1 MYDMFVGGVSA
12 AGEPPGTTLL
22 RELQEEVGLDFARAP
37 PPVPAPVTDPPA
49 DGAAEGAEAPRGRV
63 GRAPQPG
70 GKRAAEQL
78 VAAYQASA
86 PRYVISASPCHAF
99 NVLMC

>member
-12 AGEPPGTTLL
+12 AGEPPGTTLI

-37 PPVPAPVTDPPA
+37 PPVPAPVTDPP
-49 DGAAEGAEAPRGRV
+49 GTGEGRV

-86 PRYVISASPCHAF
+86 PRYVISASRCHAID
-99 NVLMC
+99 VLMC